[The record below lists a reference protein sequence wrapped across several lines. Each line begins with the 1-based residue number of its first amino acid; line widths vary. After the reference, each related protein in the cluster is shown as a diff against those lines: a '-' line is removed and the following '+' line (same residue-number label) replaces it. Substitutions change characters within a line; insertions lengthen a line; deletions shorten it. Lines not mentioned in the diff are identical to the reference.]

1 MPDSINDQAKKFPA
15 EPLVETLVF
24 RCPKQMSV
32 GIKTYAMT
40 HNLDSSALMRALIT
54 DAAKRFGIKVHA

>member
-1 MPDSINDQAKKFPA
+1 MPESINEKAKKFPY
-15 EPLVETLVF
+15 EPLVETMVF

-32 GIKTYAMT
+32 GIKTYAMSN
-40 HNLDSSALMRALIT
+40 NLDTSSLMRALIA